1 MRRFSCSYLVDNL
14 IGNLLGSLGH
24 SFDNLFTTL
33 DFLPTFLILF
43 TLIGWGKCLLAAN
56 MLIKKSCTRAKL
68 VPFVLYAMGMVMLFS
83 AGCRKEKE
91 PEIPAS
97 SPASYMN
104 DPVFR
109 KQLEEKRK
117 ELQAIVKARKP
128 LADRMQQL
136 VKEHGE
142 NLAALQKIPEWN
154 DLHKKVVTLNAKY
167 QEVRARQLKVV
178 RERIAPNKEI
188 SK

>member
-1 MRRFSCSYLVDNL
+1 
-14 IGNLLGSLGH
+14 
-24 SFDNLFTTL
+24 
-33 DFLPTFLILF
+33 
-43 TLIGWGKCLLAAN
+43 
-56 MLIKKSCTRAKL
+56 MLIMKICTRVKL
-68 VPFVLYAMGMVMLFS
+68 VPFVLCAMGALMLFL
-83 AGCRKEKE
+83 AGCRKEEAK
-91 PEIPAS
+91 PAIPAS

-117 ELQAIVKARKP
+117 ELQAIVAERKP
-128 LADRMQQL
+128 LADRMQAL

-154 DLHKKVVTLNAKY
+154 ELHKKVVALNARY
-167 QEVRARQLKVV
+167 EEVRKRQLKVV
-178 RERIAPNKEI
+178 RERITPVKKEI

>member
-1 MRRFSCSYLVDNL
+1 MK
-14 IGNLLGSLGH
+14 I
-24 SFDNLFTTL
+24 
-33 DFLPTFLILF
+33 
-43 TLIGWGKCLLAAN
+43 
-56 MLIKKSCTRAKL
+56 CTRVKL
-68 VPFVLYAMGMVMLFS
+68 VPFVLCAMGALMLFL
-83 AGCRKEKE
+83 AGCRKEEAK
-91 PEIPAS
+91 PAIPAS

-117 ELQAIVKARKP
+117 ELQAIVAERKP
-128 LADRMQQL
+128 LADRMQAL

-154 DLHKKVVTLNAKY
+154 DLHKKVVALNARY
-167 QEVRARQLKVV
+167 EEVRKRQLKVV
-178 RERIAPNKEI
+178 RERITPVKKEI